1 MGKKTKKI
9 KPVEKNIQKPCD
21 NCNPKKHLKF
31 NFTFMKENGSPAQ
44 QDGIKL
50 VNRLKEISS
59 DIYEIMLYQY
69 QGNKKSFIENIPIA
83 LLNKQIP
90 TGFRDLYPPQTNE
103 QFAVF
108 RIYPAGVPS
117 GSANPRVIGMIK
129 NTIFYIFF
137 IDWKGN
143 LYKHN

>member
-1 MGKKTKKI
+1 MVKQTKKI
-9 KPVEKNIQKPCD
+9 KPIEKNSQKPCD

-31 NFTFMKENGSPAQ
+31 NFTFMKENGNPAQ

-50 VNRLKEISS
+50 INRFKEISS
-59 DIYEIMLYQY
+59 EIYEIMLYKY
-69 QGNKKSFIENIPIA
+69 QGNKQSFIENIPLTTIK
-83 LLNKQIP
+83 KQIP
-90 TGFRDLYPPQTNE
+90 EEFRELYPYQTNE
-103 QFAVF
+103 HYSVF
-108 RIYPAGVPS
+108 RIYPAGVPP

-137 IDWKGN
+137 IDWKGD